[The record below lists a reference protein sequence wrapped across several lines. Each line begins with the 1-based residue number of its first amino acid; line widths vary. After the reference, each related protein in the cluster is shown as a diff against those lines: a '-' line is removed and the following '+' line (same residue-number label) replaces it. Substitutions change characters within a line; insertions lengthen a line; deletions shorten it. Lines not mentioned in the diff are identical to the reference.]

1 MTRVLHVVPRLPPSP
16 DGVGGYAQALARG
29 LAERGVVS
37 SFLAPGTGSVVS
49 SFLAPGTASGE
60 SVADHGAEA
69 LAERLAASGA
79 DVVWVH
85 YVNYAYQ
92 RRGCPAWLVDGVA
105 RWRAAAP
112 GRRLV
117 TYFHEVYASG
127 PPWRS
132 SFWLGPLQR
141 RLAARL
147 LAASDGA
154 ATSLALYRR
163 LLERLA
169 RPARPAGA
177 PPSILVLPVLSTVG
191 EPEAVPV
198 FAAREP
204 RTLVVFGGAGNRAR
218 AWGAGREA
226 LAAAC
231 RALAIDK
238 ILDLG
243 PPLPPGQLPA
253 WLGGVPVLALG
264 ELPPA
269 QASAALL
276 TCCAGFLSYP
286 PPLLAKSTVYAAY
299 CAHGLLP
306 VCTWPGDAA
315 GDPAERPPCWDPA
328 AEPLPSDT
336 AGRADPTGTTDPAG
350 SADPAALAALASH
363 AHAWYRGHDLAHQ
376 SAAFHALLGEAA
388 VPAAGAPSPDLA
400 AAPAPPDHGARAPAD
415 RGTGAPADHGARAPA
430 DRAGGAPAGAGATA
444 ATHPAAAAA
453 PEHRLRI
460 LIYSPAFL
468 PSVGGL
474 EIGQAVLADRFMH
487 LGHEV
492 TVVTRT
498 AADPGDPSPPGF
510 AFRVVRRPRPLQLLA
525 AVRWCDVF
533 FQANVSLR
541 GLWPLLLVPR
551 PWAVSHHSWYCRT
564 DGRIAWQ
571 DRLKRRLLRHAA
583 ASISVSHAIAADL
596 GTPSTVIHNC
606 YRDDLFRLLPAV
618 ERSRD
623 LLFVGRLVSDKGVDL
638 LVAALGR
645 LAAAGLRPGL
655 TVVGDGPELPEL
667 WSQAYRLGVAEQID
681 FTGMRTG
688 DDLVRLLNRHRILVV
703 PSRYDEPFGVVAL
716 EGIACGC
723 AVVGSSGGGLPEA
736 IGPCGRTFRNG
747 SVEELADVLAE
758 LLRSPASLE
767 ALRAGA
773 AAHLAKHRS
782 EPVARRYLEALAAG
796 LARPAS
802 ALGG

>member
-1 MTRVLHVVPRLPPSP
+1 MTRVLHLVPRLPPSP
-16 DGVGGYAQALARG
+16 DGVGGYAQALAGG

-37 SFLAPGTGSVVS
+37 SFLAT
-49 SFLAPGTASGE
+49 APDG
-60 SVADHGAEA
+60 HGAHESTGAAARGGPEDPGVGPGEILVERSAAA

-79 DVVWVH
+79 GIVWVH

-105 RWRAAAP
+105 RWRAAVP

-163 LLERLA
+163 LLERLRRPMRWAASPAAPGRREPAA
-169 RPARPAGA
+169 RPP
-177 PPSILVLPVLSTVG
+177 ILVLPVLSTLG
-191 EPEAVPV
+191 EPATVPV

-218 AWGAGREA
+218 AWGAGRDA
-226 LAAAC
+226 LGAAC

-243 PPLPPGQLPA
+243 PPLPPGELPA

-264 ELPPA
+264 ALPPA

-276 TCCAGFLSYP
+276 TCCAGFLAYP

-306 VCTWPGDAA
+306 VCTWPGRAA
-315 GDPAERPPCWDPA
+315 GDPRERPPCWDPA
-328 AEPLPSDT
+328 AAPLLSDT
-336 AGRADPTGTTDPAG
+336 AGRTDPGAAADPAG
-350 SADPAALAALASH
+350 HADAAALAALASH
-363 AHAWYRGHDLAHQ
+363 ALAWYRGHDLAHQ
-376 SAAFHALLGEAA
+376 SAAFHALLEETT
-388 VPAAGAPSPDLA
+388 VS
-400 AAPAPPDHGARAPAD
+400 
-415 RGTGAPADHGARAPA
+415 
-430 DRAGGAPAGAGATA
+430 GAGATA
-444 ATHPAAAAA
+444 AHRTAAA
-453 PEHRLRI
+453 PSARRLRI

-474 EIGQAVLADRFMH
+474 EIGQALLADRFTR

-498 AADPGDPSPPGF
+498 AADPGDPSQPGL
-510 AFRVVRRPRPLQLLA
+510 AFRVVRQPGPLELLA

-571 DRLKRRLLRHAA
+571 DRLKRRLLRYAA

-596 GTPSTVIHNC
+596 GTPSTVIPNC

-623 LLFVGRLVSDKGVDL
+623 LLFLGRLVSDKGVDL
-638 LVAALGR
+638 LIAALGR

-655 TVVGDGPELPEL
+655 TLVGDGPELPEL

-688 DDLVRLLNRHRILVV
+688 EELVRLLNRHRILVV

-747 SVEELADVLAE
+747 SVEGLTDVLAE
-758 LLRSPASLE
+758 LLRSPESFDQ
-767 ALRAGA
+767 LRAGA
-773 AAHLAKHRS
+773 AAHLAHHRS
-782 EPVARRYLEALAAG
+782 DPVARRYLEALAAG
-796 LARPAS
+796 ISRPARR
-802 ALGG
+802 